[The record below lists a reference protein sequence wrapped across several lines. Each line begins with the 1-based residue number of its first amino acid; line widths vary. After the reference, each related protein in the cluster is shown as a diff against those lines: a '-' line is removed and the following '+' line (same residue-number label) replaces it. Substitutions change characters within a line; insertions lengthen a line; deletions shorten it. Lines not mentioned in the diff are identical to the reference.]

1 MSNKIKILLVDDH
14 TLMMYG
20 LRNLIEHNKKFQIVG
35 EAVNGYEA
43 IELFNKLHPDVVMM
57 DISMPELDGIEATK
71 KIKKKKNAK
80 VIIMSSFDDEKSL
93 IQADMA
99 GADGY
104 LFKNCDRGELYEAI
118 TNVVSGQ
125 KYYSSAIP
133 QSLIEKIIGK
143 KYLAKVKPEKEL
155 TKREIEIIKAIA
167 EGLSNK
173 EISKKLFISDRTVN
187 THRTN
192 IIMKLD
198 VKNSV
203 ELVAKAIRNKII

>member
-20 LRNLIEHNKKFQIVG
+20 LRNLIEQNKKFQIVG

-133 QSLIEKIIGK
+133 QSLIEKITEK